1 MRLLVE
7 GLRLAYDGVAIFND
21 FNLDITSRYIT
32 VVKGKNGSGK
42 TSFLRILAGLQET
55 DSGSISFF
63 DMNQEKAFLVKNIT
77 YLGHK
82 LGIKDEFTV
91 LENINFWHKF
101 YKCDLNRDIYNN
113 FGLSALDQIQVSK
126 LSEGQKKKL
135 ALYRVLMLD
144 KLILLLDEPLA
155 NLDEH
160 AESYVKILLEDIRK
174 KGKIIIVTSHS
185 DLKIE
190 NQLIVNIDT

>member
-1 MRLLVE
+1 MRLLAE

-21 FNLDITSRYIT
+21 FNLDITSKYIT
-32 VVKGKNGSGK
+32 VIRGKNGSGK
-42 TSFLRILAGLQET
+42 TSLLRMIAGLEEP

-63 DMNQEKAFLVKNIT
+63 DTNQEKAFLSQNIT

-101 YKCDLNRDIYNN
+101 YKCDLNKDIYNN
-113 FGLSALDQIQVSK
+113 LGLSGLTQIQVSK

-144 KLILLLDEPLA
+144 KLIFLLDEPLA

-160 AESYVKILLEDIRK
+160 TQGYVKILLEDICK
-174 KGKIIIVTSHS
+174 KNKIIIVTSHS

-190 NQLIVNIDT
+190 NQLIINVDR